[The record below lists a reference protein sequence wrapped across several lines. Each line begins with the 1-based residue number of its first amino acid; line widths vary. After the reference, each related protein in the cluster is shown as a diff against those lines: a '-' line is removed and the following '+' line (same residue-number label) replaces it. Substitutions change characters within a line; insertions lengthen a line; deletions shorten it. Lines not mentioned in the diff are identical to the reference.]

1 MKTMK
6 KNREKSIKALG
17 AEWNAGQ
24 KSKDKLVSRSMNVMA
39 MKTREEIVEKTYVK

>member
-24 KSKDKLVSRSMNVMA
+24 KSKEKLISRCMNVMA
-39 MKTREEIVEKTYVK
+39 LKTWAEIVEKTYVK

>member
-24 KSKDKLVSRSMNVMA
+24 KSKGKLISRCMNVMA
-39 MKTREEIVEKTYVK
+39 LKTWAEIVEKTYVK

>member
-17 AEWNAGQ
+17 AEWNASQ
-24 KSKDKLVSRSMNVMA
+24 KSKDKLISRCMNVMA
-39 MKTREEIVEKTYVK
+39 LKTWAEIVEKTYVK

>member
-6 KNREKSIKALG
+6 KNREKSIKALE

-24 KSKDKLVSRSMNVMA
+24 KSKDKLISRCMNVMVL
-39 MKTREEIVEKTYVK
+39 KTREEIVEKTYVK

>member
-6 KNREKSIKALG
+6 KNREKSIKELG

-24 KSKDKLVSRSMNVMA
+24 KSKDKLISRCMNVMA
-39 MKTREEIVEKTYVK
+39 LKTWAEIVEKTYVK